1 MLFSFGQN
9 FGLLTDR
16 LELPR
21 SGLFLGLKNRAFNMT
36 LKLALAQINLVV
48 GDIKA
53 NCAKI
58 IQSAL
63 YAKEQ
68 LHADLVV
75 FPELSVTGYPPEDL
89 LLRADFIA
97 QARQAV
103 NEIAR
108 QTIGIDVV
116 LGYPDIYQDKLYNS
130 AAVLRDGVILARYRK
145 NALPNYGVFDEKRY
159 FTADNRRCL
168 FTLKDTLIGM
178 TICEDVWQ
186 AGILADNKQ
195 AGAEIVLTL
204 NASPFHAGK
213 IHQRESVV
221 TDQVRALEL
230 PLVYVNLVGGQ
241 DELIFDGASFVT
253 NQHGEI
259 VFRAEEFKEQISV
272 VEFERSQSDNKIT
285 PIKSTCAR
293 LYNEISS
300 EYQALV
306 LGIKDYV
313 RKNGFQGAILGLS
326 GGIDSALV
334 LALAVDALGH
344 DKVEAVLLPSRY
356 TQDMSNEDAVSEA
369 EALGVHYHSIPI
381 EPAVSAFTGM
391 LADVF
396 AGTAKDTTE
405 ENIQARCRGV
415 ILMAMSNKQG
425 KLLLTTGNKSEMSVG
440 YATLYGDMAGG
451 FAPIK
456 DVPKLLVY
464 QLAHYR
470 NSLSPVIPERVIT
483 RPPSAELAPDQI
495 DEDSLPPYD
504 ILDPILE
511 LYVEQDQ
518 SADQII
524 AAGFSKED
532 VARAI
537 SLVDRNEYKRRQS
550 PPGIRITPRAFGRD
564 RRYPITS
571 GYRGI

>member
-1 MLFSFGQN
+1 
-9 FGLLTDR
+9 
-16 LELPR
+16 
-21 SGLFLGLKNRAFNMT
+21 MT
-36 LKLALAQINLVV
+36 LKIALAQVNLIV

-53 NCAKI
+53 NSLKI
-58 IQSAL
+58 VQTAL
-63 YAKEQ
+63 HARDQ
-68 LHADLVV
+68 LAADLVV
-75 FPELSVTGYPPEDL
+75 FPELTVTGYPPEDL
-89 LLRADFIA
+89 LLRPDFIA
-97 QARQAV
+97 QAAQAV
-103 NEIAR
+103 TDIAR
-108 QTIGIDVV
+108 QVAGIDVV
-116 LGYPDIYQDKLYNS
+116 LGFPGNYQGRLFNT
-130 AAVLRDGVILARYRK
+130 AAVLRDGAILARYQK

-159 FTADNRRCL
+159 FTADNQSCL
-168 FTLKDTLIGM
+168 FTLKDTKIAI

-186 AGILADNKQ
+186 AGILANNKQ

-221 TDQVRALEL
+221 VDQARALEL

-241 DELIFDGASFVT
+241 DELIFDGASFVV
-253 NQHGEI
+253 NHYGDI

-272 VEFERSQSDNKIT
+272 VEFEKSASSNQSMPLSN
-285 PIKSTCAR
+285 TCAP
-293 LYNEISS
+293 LYNEVSS
-300 EYQALV
+300 DYQALA

-313 RKNGFQGAILGLS
+313 SKNGFQGAILGLS

-344 DKVEAVLLPSRY
+344 DKVEAVLMPSRY
-356 TQDMSNEDAVSEA
+356 TQDMSIEDAKLEA
-369 EALGVHYHSIPI
+369 EALGVRYHVIPI
-381 EPAVSAFTGM
+381 EPAVTAFTGM
-391 LADVF
+391 LAEVF

-425 KLLLTTGNKSEMSVG
+425 RLLLTTGNKSEMSVG

-470 NSLSPVIPERVIT
+470 NSLSAVIPERVIT

-511 LYVEQDQ
+511 RYVELDQ
-518 SADQII
+518 SADEII
-524 AAGFSKED
+524 AAGFKRED
-532 VARAI
+532 VTRAI

-550 PPGIRITPRAFGRD
+550 PPCIRITPRAFGRD